1 MHRRQALLMLT
12 STGALSLAGVSDLA
26 AQQNWPT
33 RPVRLIVPFP
43 PGGPTDTFARLIAGK
58 LQEKWGS
65 R

>member
-12 STGALSLAGVSDLA
+12 ATGALSLAGVSDLA

-43 PGGPTDTFARLIAGK
+43 PR
-58 LQEKWGS
+58 GS
-65 R
+65 HRHLRAS